1 MASVI
6 LPSMRVPTVLLK
18 PVMSVGARILVLAAA
33 TLAMAGTASARE
45 LVARAERVQQGD
57 LSAQGIELRLR
68 QPEQPGAGLGLQLSL
83 QRLDHSAFG
92 FSLRQLDWRCELR
105 PRDVGVWRCAGP
117 LSSRG
122 AAAGELT
129 LDLERGATQLSLQ
142 RGRMRLQAS
151 VPAGEGA
158 IGVQLERLPA
168 DWLQPMLATLWSQ
181 AKLTGG
187 LLTADLELDLAL
199 EAPRL
204 EGSVRAEGLGLDT
217 IDGQVAA
224 ADLELRGRVGFELG
238 ERTRMDMELA
248 FSGGELL
255 AGPVYVALPAR
266 PVQLQL
272 TMAGAASRWSLERL
286 SWNDPEALQLEASA
300 ELDFS
305 ASAPIARAQVQLAST
320 RAAVLVSRYL
330 ESLLATFGLPGLRA
344 EGALKLSAEIG
355 EGSLRMFDLE
365 PAQLALVDGQ
375 GRFEL
380 RGLAGSVGFSR
391 GDSPLS
397 NRLGFDRLRLYGLE
411 FRAGAF
417 DWASSG
423 GELRLQRPARLEL
436 LGGALQLDR
445 FRWSAAENGGE
456 EDRFAASAAL
466 EGLDLGQL
474 SSALDWPPFT
484 GELSGDIPGMRYA
497 GGVLSLDGR
506 LRMQVFDGTVEVGGL
521 SIERPFGVAPT
532 LAADIELRSLDLQP
546 LTAAFGFGEITG
558 RMNGYIRAL
567 RLVDWA
573 PVAFDARFET
583 DAQAKGPRRI
593 SQRAV
598 RDLSSV
604 GGMGA
609 AAALQQGV
617 LRAFE
622 NFSYAHIGIACR
634 LRNDVCTMD
643 GVSRTAR
650 GYTLVEGSGLPR
662 ISVNGIQRE
671 VDWPVLVDRLR
682 AVTEGQRPQID

>member
-1 MASVI
+1 
-6 LPSMRVPTVLLK
+6 MRVSNLPLK
-18 PVMSVGARILVLAAA
+18 PATTHSAAKLRFVAVLVVLMLAC
-33 TLAMAGTASARE
+33 GSPASARE
-45 LVARAERVQQGD
+45 LVAQVDRIQQGQ

-68 QPEQPGAGLGLQLSL
+68 EADQPGAGLGLQLRM
-83 QRLDHSAFG
+83 QRLDLA
-92 FSLRQLDWRCELR
+92 SLGYSFTHLDWRCELR

-117 LSSRG
+117 LRSQG
-122 AAAGELT
+122 TAAGELT
-129 LDLERGATQLSLQ
+129 LDLDRGSTELSLQ

-151 VPAGEGA
+151 VPAAEGA
-158 IGVQLERLPA
+158 IGLQAERLPA
-168 DWLQPMLATLWSQ
+168 DWLQPMLASLWSQ

-199 EAPRL
+199 DAPRL

-217 IDGQVAA
+217 SDGQIAA
-224 ADLELRGRVGFELG
+224 ADLELRGRVGLELG
-238 ERTRMDMELA
+238 ERTQLVLELA

-272 TMAGAASRWSLERL
+272 AASGAASRWSVERL
-286 SWNDPEALQLEASA
+286 AWNDPEALQLEGSA
-300 ELDFS
+300 ELDLE
-305 ASAPIARAQVQLAST
+305 APAPITRAQVQLGST
-320 RAAVLVSRYL
+320 RAGLLVSRYL
-330 ESLLATFGLPGLRA
+330 ESLLATLGLPGLRA
-344 EGALKLSAEIG
+344 EGGVKLSAEIG
-355 EGSLRMFDLE
+355 DGSLRLLNVE
-365 PAQLALVDGQ
+365 PEQLALVDGQ
-375 GRFEL
+375 ERFEVA
-380 RGLAGSVGFSR
+380 GLSGTLGFSR
-391 GDSPLS
+391 GTTAVS
-397 NRLGFDRLRLYGLE
+397 NRIGFDRLRLYGLD
-411 FRAGAF
+411 FQPSAF

-423 GELRLQRPARLEL
+423 GELRLQRPARLGL
-436 LGGALQLDR
+436 LGGALQLDS
-445 FRWSAAENGGE
+445 FRWSAAGDANG

-466 EGLDLGQL
+466 QALDLGQL
-474 SSALDWPPFT
+474 SAALGWPPFV
-484 GELSGDIPGMRYA
+484 GELSGEIPGMRYE
-497 GGVLSLDGR
+497 GGVLALDGA
-506 LRMQVFDGTVEVGGL
+506 LRMQVFDGAVEVGGL

-532 LAADIELRSLDLQP
+532 LAAAIELRSLDLQP

-583 DAQAKGPRRI
+583 DEQAKGPRKI

-622 NFSYAHIGIACR
+622 NFSYARIGIACR
-634 LRNDVCTMD
+634 LRNHVCTMD

-682 AVTEGQRPQID
+682 AVTDGQRPQID